1 MSTVLEQ
8 KALCALRQYSL
19 FSQGD
24 RIAVGVSGGADSV
37 ALLRFLAALRPQF
50 GWDLVVCHIHH
61 GLRGAEADRDECFVR
76 ALADQL
82 GLPCAV
88 SRIDAAAL
96 ALRDH
101 ISVEEAGRTARYAF
115 FAQTAGEG
123 GRIATA
129 HTLDDSIETVLMNLV
144 RGTGLRGLCGIPR
157 IRGNIVRPLLD
168 CTRAEV
174 EDYLGALG
182 QPYCTDSTN
191 LTDDYTRNRIR
202 HDILPRLCELNP
214 NFPGAMARMLPR
226 LAAQQALTDCLAAQS
241 AQQLQA
247 PGRGRSPGRPGG
259 PAGAPGDP
267 AGVPPHAPLPLPPPP
282 PPGPPRPRASGGGPG
297 RGFSALPEPVCDRL
311 LLRLLEQNRL
321 PVSAAA
327 VERMTE
333 TLRTGGKLDLAARS
347 WFFVAQGDLAAVI
360 YAPPGG
366 IPPVPVPLPQEETSV
381 ILPFSPQKSLKLTLC
396 NKIVANTSEKF
407 NISLLKYAIDCDRIK
422 GYSFMRTRR
431 PGDTFIIGK
440 KQLSLGEAWAAAGIP
455 ALLRPALM
463 VLADEQGV
471 LWAEGIG
478 SSSRAAVTENTK
490 QYVIIECQ
498 EEKTP

>member
-76 ALADQL
+76 ALAEQL

-101 ISVEEAGRTARYAF
+101 ISVEEAGRMARYAF

-202 HDILPRLCELNP
+202 HDILPRLCALNP

-241 AQQLQA
+241 AQQLHAACGGLSRQ
-247 PGRGRSPGRPGG
+247 GR
-259 PAGAPGDP
+259 
-267 AGVPPHAPLPLPPPP
+267 
-282 PPGPPRPRASGGGPG
+282 
-297 RGFSALPEPVCDRL
+297 SALPEPVCDRL

-347 WFFVAQGDLAAVI
+347 WFFVAQGNLAAVI

-366 IPPVPVPLPQEETSV
+366 IPPVPVPLPQEETPV

-431 PGDTFIIGK
+431 PGDTFIVGK

>member
-76 ALADQL
+76 ALAEQL

-101 ISVEEAGRTARYAF
+101 ISVEEAGRMARYAF

-202 HDILPRLCELNP
+202 HDILPRLCALNP

-241 AQQLQA
+241 AQQLHA
-247 PGRGRSPGRPGG
+247 ACGG
-259 PAGAPGDP
+259 LSRQG
-267 AGVPPHAPLPLPPPP
+267 L
-282 PPGPPRPRASGGGPG
+282 
-297 RGFSALPEPVCDRL
+297 SALPEPVCNRL

-366 IPPVPVPLPQEETSV
+366 IPPVPVPLPQEETPV

-422 GYSFMRTRR
+422 RYSFMRTRR
-431 PGDTFIIGK
+431 PGDTFIVGK

>member
-76 ALADQL
+76 ALAEQL

-101 ISVEEAGRTARYAF
+101 ISVEEAGRMARYAF

-202 HDILPRLCELNP
+202 HDILPRLCALNP
-214 NFPGAMARMLPR
+214 NFSGAMARMLPR
-226 LAAQQALTDCLAAQS
+226 LAAQQAITDCLAAQS
-241 AQQLQA
+241 AQQLHA
-247 PGRGRSPGRPGG
+247 ACGG
-259 PAGAPGDP
+259 LSRQG
-267 AGVPPHAPLPLPPPP
+267 L
-282 PPGPPRPRASGGGPG
+282 
-297 RGFSALPEPVCDRL
+297 SALPEPVCDRL

-366 IPPVPVPLPQEETSV
+366 IPPVPVPLPQEETPV

>member
-76 ALADQL
+76 ALAEQL

-202 HDILPRLCELNP
+202 HDILPRLCALNP

-241 AQQLQA
+241 AQQLHA
-247 PGRGRSPGRPGG
+247 ACGG
-259 PAGAPGDP
+259 LSRQG
-267 AGVPPHAPLPLPPPP
+267 L
-282 PPGPPRPRASGGGPG
+282 
-297 RGFSALPEPVCDRL
+297 SALPEPVCDRL

-366 IPPVPVPLPQEETSV
+366 IPPVPVPLPQEETPV

-422 GYSFMRTRR
+422 RYSFMRTRR
-431 PGDTFIIGK
+431 PGDTFIVGK

>member
-76 ALADQL
+76 ALAEQL

-101 ISVEEAGRTARYAF
+101 ISVEETGRMARYAF

-174 EDYLGALG
+174 EDYLGTLG

-202 HDILPRLCELNP
+202 HDILPRLCALNP

-241 AQQLQA
+241 AQQLHA
-247 PGRGRSPGRPGG
+247 ACGG
-259 PAGAPGDP
+259 MSRQG
-267 AGVPPHAPLPLPPPP
+267 L
-282 PPGPPRPRASGGGPG
+282 
-297 RGFSALPEPVCDRL
+297 SALPEPVCDRL

-366 IPPVPVPLPQEETSV
+366 IPPVPVPLPQEETPV

-431 PGDTFIIGK
+431 PGDTFIVGK

>member
-76 ALADQL
+76 ALAEQL

-101 ISVEEAGRTARYAF
+101 ISVEEAGRMARYAF

-241 AQQLQA
+241 AQQLHA
-247 PGRGRSPGRPGG
+247 ACGG
-259 PAGAPGDP
+259 LSRQG
-267 AGVPPHAPLPLPPPP
+267 L
-282 PPGPPRPRASGGGPG
+282 
-297 RGFSALPEPVCDRL
+297 SALPEPVCDRL

-347 WFFVAQGDLAAVI
+347 WFFVAQGDLAALI

-366 IPPVPVPLPQEETSV
+366 IPPVPVPLPQEETPV

>member
-50 GWDLVVCHIHH
+50 GWVLVVCHIHH

-76 ALADQL
+76 ALAEQL

-101 ISVEEAGRTARYAF
+101 ISVEEAGRMARYAF

-202 HDILPRLCELNP
+202 HDILPRLCALNP

-241 AQQLQA
+241 AQQLHA
-247 PGRGRSPGRPGG
+247 ACGG
-259 PAGAPGDP
+259 LSRQG
-267 AGVPPHAPLPLPPPP
+267 L
-282 PPGPPRPRASGGGPG
+282 
-297 RGFSALPEPVCDRL
+297 SALPEPVCDRL

-366 IPPVPVPLPQEETSV
+366 IPPVPVPLPQEETPV

>member
-50 GWDLVVCHIHH
+50 GWDLVICHIHH

-76 ALADQL
+76 VLAEQL

-101 ISVEEAGRTARYAF
+101 ISVEEAGRMARYAF

-202 HDILPRLCELNP
+202 HDILPRLCALNP

-241 AQQLQA
+241 AQQLHA
-247 PGRGRSPGRPGG
+247 ACGG
-259 PAGAPGDP
+259 LSRQG
-267 AGVPPHAPLPLPPPP
+267 L
-282 PPGPPRPRASGGGPG
+282 
-297 RGFSALPEPVCDRL
+297 SALPEPVCDRL

-366 IPPVPVPLPQEETSV
+366 IPPVPVPLPQEETPV

-407 NISLLKYAIDCDRIK
+407 NISLLKYAIDCDRIN

-431 PGDTFIIGK
+431 PGDTFIVGK

>member
-1 MSTVLEQ
+1 MSTILEQ

-76 ALADQL
+76 ALAEQL

-101 ISVEEAGRTARYAF
+101 ISVEEAGRMARYAF

-202 HDILPRLCELNP
+202 HDILPRLCALNP

-247 PGRGRSPGRPGG
+247 ACGG
-259 PAGAPGDP
+259 LSRQG
-267 AGVPPHAPLPLPPPP
+267 L
-282 PPGPPRPRASGGGPG
+282 
-297 RGFSALPEPVCDRL
+297 SALPEPVCDRL

-366 IPPVPVPLPQEETSV
+366 IPPVPVPLPQEETPV
-381 ILPFSPQKSLKLTLC
+381 ILPFSPQKSLELTLC

-431 PGDTFIIGK
+431 PGDTFIVGK

>member
-8 KALCALRQYSL
+8 KALCALRKYSL

-76 ALADQL
+76 ALAEQL

-96 ALRDH
+96 ALREH
-101 ISVEEAGRTARYAF
+101 ISVEEAGRMARYAF

-241 AQQLQA
+241 AQQLHA
-247 PGRGRSPGRPGG
+247 ACGG
-259 PAGAPGDP
+259 LSRQG
-267 AGVPPHAPLPLPPPP
+267 L
-282 PPGPPRPRASGGGPG
+282 
-297 RGFSALPEPVCDRL
+297 SALPEPVCDRL

-321 PVSAAA
+321 PISAAA

-366 IPPVPVPLPQEETSV
+366 IPPVPVPLPQEETPV
-381 ILPFSPQKSLKLTLC
+381 ILPFSPQKSMKLTLC

-431 PGDTFIIGK
+431 PGDTFIVGK

>member
-76 ALADQL
+76 ALAEQL

-96 ALRDH
+96 ALREH
-101 ISVEEAGRTARYAF
+101 ISVEEAGRMARYAF

-241 AQQLQA
+241 AQQLHA
-247 PGRGRSPGRPGG
+247 ACGG
-259 PAGAPGDP
+259 LSRQG
-267 AGVPPHAPLPLPPPP
+267 L
-282 PPGPPRPRASGGGPG
+282 
-297 RGFSALPEPVCDRL
+297 SALPEPVCDRL

-327 VERMTE
+327 VARMTE

-366 IPPVPVPLPQEETSV
+366 IPPVPVPLPQEETPV

-431 PGDTFIIGK
+431 PGDTFIVGK

-463 VLADEQGV
+463 VLADKQGV

>member
-76 ALADQL
+76 ALAEQL

-101 ISVEEAGRTARYAF
+101 ISVEEAGRMARYAF

-202 HDILPRLCELNP
+202 HDILPRLCALNP

-241 AQQLQA
+241 AQQLRA
-247 PGRGRSPGRPGG
+247 ACGG
-259 PAGAPGDP
+259 LSRQG
-267 AGVPPHAPLPLPPPP
+267 L
-282 PPGPPRPRASGGGPG
+282 
-297 RGFSALPEPVCDRL
+297 SALPEPVCDRL

-327 VERMTE
+327 VARMTE

-366 IPPVPVPLPQEETSV
+366 IPPVPVPLPQEETPV

-431 PGDTFIIGK
+431 PGDTFIVGK

>member
-76 ALADQL
+76 ALAEQL

-202 HDILPRLCELNP
+202 HDILPRLCALNP

-247 PGRGRSPGRPGG
+247 ACGG
-259 PAGAPGDP
+259 LSRQG
-267 AGVPPHAPLPLPPPP
+267 L
-282 PPGPPRPRASGGGPG
+282 
-297 RGFSALPEPVCDRL
+297 SALPEPVCDRL

-366 IPPVPVPLPQEETSV
+366 IPPVPVPLPQEETPV

-407 NISLLKYAIDCDRIK
+407 NISLLKYAIDCDRIR

-431 PGDTFIIGK
+431 PGDTFIVGK

>member
-76 ALADQL
+76 ALAEQL

-101 ISVEEAGRTARYAF
+101 ISVEEAGRMARYAF

-202 HDILPRLCELNP
+202 HDILPRLCALNP

-241 AQQLQA
+241 AQQLHA
-247 PGRGRSPGRPGG
+247 ACGG
-259 PAGAPGDP
+259 LSRQG
-267 AGVPPHAPLPLPPPP
+267 L
-282 PPGPPRPRASGGGPG
+282 
-297 RGFSALPEPVCDRL
+297 SALPEPVCDRL

-366 IPPVPVPLPQEETSV
+366 IPPVPVPLPQEETPV

-422 GYSFMRTRR
+422 GYSFIRTRR
-431 PGDTFIIGK
+431 PGDTICIGK

>member
-76 ALADQL
+76 ALAEQL

-101 ISVEEAGRTARYAF
+101 ISVEEAGRMARYAF

-202 HDILPRLCELNP
+202 HDIIPRLCALNP

-247 PGRGRSPGRPGG
+247 ACGG
-259 PAGAPGDP
+259 LSRQG
-267 AGVPPHAPLPLPPPP
+267 L
-282 PPGPPRPRASGGGPG
+282 
-297 RGFSALPEPVCDRL
+297 SALPEPVCDRL

-366 IPPVPVPLPQEETSV
+366 IPPVPVPLPQEETPV

-431 PGDTFIIGK
+431 PGDTFIVGK

>member
-76 ALADQL
+76 ALAEQL

-96 ALRDH
+96 ALREH
-101 ISVEEAGRTARYAF
+101 ISVEEAGRMARYAF

-202 HDILPRLCELNP
+202 HDILPRLCALNP
-214 NFPGAMARMLPR
+214 NFSGAMARMLPR

-241 AQQLQA
+241 AQQLHA
-247 PGRGRSPGRPGG
+247 ACGG
-259 PAGAPGDP
+259 LSRQG
-267 AGVPPHAPLPLPPPP
+267 L
-282 PPGPPRPRASGGGPG
+282 
-297 RGFSALPEPVCDRL
+297 SALPEPVCDRL

-366 IPPVPVPLPQEETSV
+366 IPPVPVPLPQEETPV

>member
-76 ALADQL
+76 ALAEQL

-101 ISVEEAGRTARYAF
+101 ISVEEAGRMARYAF

-157 IRGNIVRPLLD
+157 TRGNIVRPLLD

-202 HDILPRLCELNP
+202 HDILPRLCALNP

-247 PGRGRSPGRPGG
+247 ACGG
-259 PAGAPGDP
+259 LSRQG
-267 AGVPPHAPLPLPPPP
+267 L
-282 PPGPPRPRASGGGPG
+282 
-297 RGFSALPEPVCDRL
+297 SALPEPVCDRL

-327 VERMTE
+327 VARMTE

-366 IPPVPVPLPQEETSV
+366 IPPVPVPLPQEETPV

-431 PGDTFIIGK
+431 PGDTFIVGK
-440 KQLSLGEAWAAAGIP
+440 KQLSLGEAWATAGIP

>member
-76 ALADQL
+76 ALAEQL

-115 FAQTAGEG
+115 FAQTAGEE

-202 HDILPRLCELNP
+202 HDILPRLCALNP

-241 AQQLQA
+241 AQQLHA
-247 PGRGRSPGRPGG
+247 ACGG
-259 PAGAPGDP
+259 LSRQG
-267 AGVPPHAPLPLPPPP
+267 L
-282 PPGPPRPRASGGGPG
+282 
-297 RGFSALPEPVCDRL
+297 SALPEPVCDRL

-366 IPPVPVPLPQEETSV
+366 IPPVPVPLPQEETPV

-407 NISLLKYAIDCDRIK
+407 NISLLKDAIDCDRIK

-431 PGDTFIIGK
+431 PGDTFIVGK

>member
-8 KALCALRQYSL
+8 KALCALRQYFL

-76 ALADQL
+76 ALAEQL

-202 HDILPRLCELNP
+202 HDIIPRLCALNP

-241 AQQLQA
+241 AQQLHA
-247 PGRGRSPGRPGG
+247 ACGG
-259 PAGAPGDP
+259 LSRQG
-267 AGVPPHAPLPLPPPP
+267 L
-282 PPGPPRPRASGGGPG
+282 
-297 RGFSALPEPVCDRL
+297 SALPEPVCDRL

-366 IPPVPVPLPQEETSV
+366 IPPVPVPLPQEETPV

-422 GYSFMRTRR
+422 RYSFMRTRR
-431 PGDTFIIGK
+431 PGDTFIVGK

>member
-76 ALADQL
+76 ALAEQL

-202 HDILPRLCELNP
+202 HDILPRLCALNP

-241 AQQLQA
+241 AQQLHA
-247 PGRGRSPGRPGG
+247 ACGG
-259 PAGAPGDP
+259 MSRQG
-267 AGVPPHAPLPLPPPP
+267 L
-282 PPGPPRPRASGGGPG
+282 
-297 RGFSALPEPVCDRL
+297 SALPEPVCDRL

-366 IPPVPVPLPQEETSV
+366 IPPVPVPLPREETPV

>member
-1 MSTVLEQ
+1 MEEMEHKVRRTIEEYHMLSP
-8 KALCALRQYSL
+8 
-19 FSQGD
+19 GD
-24 RIAVGVSGGADSV
+24 RVIAAVSGGADSV
-37 ALLRFLAALRPQF
+37 CLLALLCAWREPRGISIRALH
-50 GWDLVVCHIHH
+50 VHH

-76 ALADQL
+76 ALAEQL

-202 HDILPRLCELNP
+202 HDILPRLCALNP

-241 AQQLQA
+241 AQQLHA
-247 PGRGRSPGRPGG
+247 ACGGLSRGGGGGGGGAGGGGGGGARRGGARPRRGGGGRR
-259 PAGAPGDP
+259 GAPP
-267 AGVPPHAPLPLPPPP
+267 APPPP
-282 PPGPPRPRASGGGPG
+282 PPPRRWGGGGGGAGPPPPPPRGGPG
-297 RGFSALPEPVCDRL
+297 PARAGRP
-311 LLRLLEQNRL
+311 
-321 PVSAAA
+321 
-327 VERMTE
+327 
-333 TLRTGGKLDLAARS
+333 ARS
-347 WFFVAQGDLAAVI
+347 RSATDCCCACWSRTACPF
-360 YAPPGG
+360 PP
-366 IPPVPVPLPQEETSV
+366 PP
-381 ILPFSPQKSLKLTLC
+381 
-396 NKIVANTSEKF
+396 
-407 NISLLKYAIDCDRIK
+407 
-422 GYSFMRTRR
+422 
-431 PGDTFIIGK
+431 
-440 KQLSLGEAWAAAGIP
+440 
-455 ALLRPALM
+455 
-463 VLADEQGV
+463 
-471 LWAEGIG
+471 
-478 SSSRAAVTENTK
+478 
-490 QYVIIECQ
+490 
-498 EEKTP
+498 

>member
-76 ALADQL
+76 ALAEQL

-247 PGRGRSPGRPGG
+247 ACGG
-259 PAGAPGDP
+259 LSRQG
-267 AGVPPHAPLPLPPPP
+267 L
-282 PPGPPRPRASGGGPG
+282 
-297 RGFSALPEPVCDRL
+297 SALPEPVCDRL

-327 VERMTE
+327 VARMTE

-366 IPPVPVPLPQEETSV
+366 IPPVPVPLPQEETPV

-431 PGDTFIIGK
+431 PGDTFIVGK

>member
-61 GLRGAEADRDECFVR
+61 GLRGAEADRDEHFVR
-76 ALADQL
+76 ALAEQL

-101 ISVEEAGRTARYAF
+101 ISVEEAGRMARYAF

-202 HDILPRLCELNP
+202 HDILPRLCALNP

-241 AQQLQA
+241 AQQLHA
-247 PGRGRSPGRPGG
+247 ACGG
-259 PAGAPGDP
+259 LSRQG
-267 AGVPPHAPLPLPPPP
+267 L
-282 PPGPPRPRASGGGPG
+282 
-297 RGFSALPEPVCDRL
+297 SALPEPVYDRL

-366 IPPVPVPLPQEETSV
+366 IPPVPVPLPQEETPV

-431 PGDTFIIGK
+431 PGDTFIVGK

>member
-8 KALCALRQYSL
+8 KALCALRQYPL

-76 ALADQL
+76 ALAEQL

-202 HDILPRLCELNP
+202 HDILPRLCALNP

-241 AQQLQA
+241 AQQLHA
-247 PGRGRSPGRPGG
+247 ACGG
-259 PAGAPGDP
+259 LSRQG
-267 AGVPPHAPLPLPPPP
+267 L
-282 PPGPPRPRASGGGPG
+282 
-297 RGFSALPEPVCDRL
+297 SALPEPVCDRL

-321 PVSAAA
+321 PVSASA

-366 IPPVPVPLPQEETSV
+366 IPPVPVPLPREGTPV

>member
-76 ALADQL
+76 ALAEQL

-101 ISVEEAGRTARYAF
+101 ISVEEAGRMARYAF
-115 FAQTAGEG
+115 FAQTAEEG

-174 EDYLGALG
+174 EDYLGTLG

-202 HDILPRLCELNP
+202 HDILPRLCALNP

-241 AQQLQA
+241 AQQLHA
-247 PGRGRSPGRPGG
+247 ACGG
-259 PAGAPGDP
+259 LSRQG
-267 AGVPPHAPLPLPPPP
+267 L
-282 PPGPPRPRASGGGPG
+282 
-297 RGFSALPEPVCDRL
+297 SALPEPVCDRL

-366 IPPVPVPLPQEETSV
+366 IPPVPVPLPQEETPV

-407 NISLLKYAIDCDRIK
+407 NISLLKYAIDCDKIK

-431 PGDTFIIGK
+431 PGDTFIVGK

>member
-76 ALADQL
+76 ALAEQL

-101 ISVEEAGRTARYAF
+101 ISVEEAGRMARYAF

-202 HDILPRLCELNP
+202 HDILPRLCALNP

-241 AQQLQA
+241 AQQLHA
-247 PGRGRSPGRPGG
+247 ACGG
-259 PAGAPGDP
+259 LSRQG
-267 AGVPPHAPLPLPPPP
+267 L
-282 PPGPPRPRASGGGPG
+282 
-297 RGFSALPEPVCDRL
+297 SALPEPVCDRL

-366 IPPVPVPLPQEETSV
+366 IPPVPVPLPQEETPV

-407 NISLLKYAIDCDRIK
+407 NISLLKYAIDCDKIK

-431 PGDTFIIGK
+431 PGDTFIVGK

-498 EEKTP
+498 EEKPP

>member
-76 ALADQL
+76 ALAEQL

-96 ALRDH
+96 ALREH
-101 ISVEEAGRTARYAF
+101 ISVEEAGRMARYAF

-241 AQQLQA
+241 AQQLHA
-247 PGRGRSPGRPGG
+247 ACGG
-259 PAGAPGDP
+259 LSRQG
-267 AGVPPHAPLPLPPPP
+267 L
-282 PPGPPRPRASGGGPG
+282 
-297 RGFSALPEPVCDRL
+297 SALPEPVCDRL

-321 PVSAAA
+321 PISAAA

-366 IPPVPVPLPQEETSV
+366 IPPVPVPLPQEETPV
-381 ILPFSPQKSLKLTLC
+381 ILPFSPQKSMKLTLC

-431 PGDTFIIGK
+431 PGDTFIVGK

>member
-76 ALADQL
+76 ALAEQL

-202 HDILPRLCELNP
+202 HDILPRLCALNP

-241 AQQLQA
+241 AQQLHA
-247 PGRGRSPGRPGG
+247 ACGG
-259 PAGAPGDP
+259 LSRQG
-267 AGVPPHAPLPLPPPP
+267 L
-282 PPGPPRPRASGGGPG
+282 
-297 RGFSALPEPVCDRL
+297 SALPEPGCDRL

-366 IPPVPVPLPQEETSV
+366 IPPVPVPLPQEETPV

-407 NISLLKYAIDCDRIK
+407 NISLLKYAIDCDKIK
-422 GYSFMRTRR
+422 RYSFMRTRR
-431 PGDTFIIGK
+431 PGDTFIVGK

>member
-76 ALADQL
+76 ALAEQL

-101 ISVEEAGRTARYAF
+101 ISVEEAGRMARYAF

-202 HDILPRLCELNP
+202 HDILPRLCALNP

-241 AQQLQA
+241 AQQLHA
-247 PGRGRSPGRPGG
+247 ACGG
-259 PAGAPGDP
+259 LSRQG
-267 AGVPPHAPLPLPPPP
+267 L
-282 PPGPPRPRASGGGPG
+282 
-297 RGFSALPEPVCDRL
+297 SALPEPVCDRL

-360 YAPPGG
+360 YAPPAG
-366 IPPVPVPLPQEETSV
+366 IPPVPVPLPQEETPV

-422 GYSFMRTRR
+422 RYSFMRTRR
-431 PGDTFIIGK
+431 PGDTFIVGK

>member
-76 ALADQL
+76 ALAEQL

-101 ISVEEAGRTARYAF
+101 ISVEEAGRMARYAF

-174 EDYLGALG
+174 EDYLGTLG

-202 HDILPRLCELNP
+202 HDILPRLCALNP

-241 AQQLQA
+241 AQQLHA
-247 PGRGRSPGRPGG
+247 ACGG
-259 PAGAPGDP
+259 LSRQG
-267 AGVPPHAPLPLPPPP
+267 L
-282 PPGPPRPRASGGGPG
+282 
-297 RGFSALPEPVCDRL
+297 SALPEPVCDRL
-311 LLRLLEQNRL
+311 LLRLLEQNCL

-366 IPPVPVPLPQEETSV
+366 IPPVPVPLPQEETPV

-407 NISLLKYAIDCDRIK
+407 NISLLKYAIDCDKIK

-431 PGDTFIIGK
+431 PGDTFIVGK

>member
-61 GLRGAEADRDECFVR
+61 GLRGAEADRDEHFVR
-76 ALADQL
+76 ALAEQL

-101 ISVEEAGRTARYAF
+101 ISVEEAGRMARYAF

-202 HDILPRLCELNP
+202 HDILPRLCALNP

-241 AQQLQA
+241 AQQLHA
-247 PGRGRSPGRPGG
+247 ACGG
-259 PAGAPGDP
+259 LSRQG
-267 AGVPPHAPLPLPPPP
+267 L
-282 PPGPPRPRASGGGPG
+282 
-297 RGFSALPEPVCDRL
+297 SALPEPVCDRL

-366 IPPVPVPLPQEETSV
+366 IPPVPVPLPQEETPV

-422 GYSFMRTRR
+422 RYSFMRTRR
-431 PGDTFIIGK
+431 PGDTFIVGK

>member
-76 ALADQL
+76 ALAEQL

-202 HDILPRLCELNP
+202 HDILPHLCALNP

-241 AQQLQA
+241 AQQLHA
-247 PGRGRSPGRPGG
+247 ACGG
-259 PAGAPGDP
+259 LSRQG
-267 AGVPPHAPLPLPPPP
+267 L
-282 PPGPPRPRASGGGPG
+282 
-297 RGFSALPEPVCDRL
+297 SALPEPVCDRL

-366 IPPVPVPLPQEETSV
+366 IPPVPVPLPQEETPV

-407 NISLLKYAIDCDRIK
+407 NISLLKYAIDCDKIK
-422 GYSFMRTRR
+422 RYSFMRTRR

>member
-76 ALADQL
+76 ALAEQL

-174 EDYLGALG
+174 EDYLGTLG

-241 AQQLQA
+241 AQQLHA
-247 PGRGRSPGRPGG
+247 ACGG
-259 PAGAPGDP
+259 LSRQG
-267 AGVPPHAPLPLPPPP
+267 L
-282 PPGPPRPRASGGGPG
+282 
-297 RGFSALPEPVCDRL
+297 SALPEPVCDRL

-366 IPPVPVPLPQEETSV
+366 IPPVPVPLPQEETPV

-422 GYSFMRTRR
+422 RYSFMRTRR
-431 PGDTFIIGK
+431 PGDTFIVGK

-478 SSSRAAVTENTK
+478 SSSRATVTENTK

>member
-76 ALADQL
+76 ALAEQL

-101 ISVEEAGRTARYAF
+101 ISVEEAGRMARYAF

-202 HDILPRLCELNP
+202 HDILPRLCALNP

-247 PGRGRSPGRPGG
+247 ACGG
-259 PAGAPGDP
+259 LSRQG
-267 AGVPPHAPLPLPPPP
+267 L
-282 PPGPPRPRASGGGPG
+282 
-297 RGFSALPEPVCDRL
+297 SALPEPVCDRL

-366 IPPVPVPLPQEETSV
+366 IPPVPVPLPQEETPV
-381 ILPFSPQKSLKLTLC
+381 ILPFSPQKSLELTLC

-440 KQLSLGEAWAAAGIP
+440 KQLSLGEAWAASGIP

>member
-50 GWDLVVCHIHH
+50 GWVLVVCHIHH

-76 ALADQL
+76 ALAEQL

-101 ISVEEAGRTARYAF
+101 ISVEEAGRMARYAF

-202 HDILPRLCELNP
+202 HDILPRLCALNP

-241 AQQLQA
+241 AQQLHA
-247 PGRGRSPGRPGG
+247 ACGG
-259 PAGAPGDP
+259 LSRQG
-267 AGVPPHAPLPLPPPP
+267 L
-282 PPGPPRPRASGGGPG
+282 
-297 RGFSALPEPVCDRL
+297 SALPEPVCDRL

-333 TLRTGGKLDLAARS
+333 TLRTGGKVDLAARS
-347 WFFVAQGDLAAVI
+347 WFFVAQGNLAAVI

-366 IPPVPVPLPQEETSV
+366 IPPVPVPLPQEETPV

-396 NKIVANTSEKF
+396 NKIVANTSEKI
-407 NISLLKYAIDCDRIK
+407 NISLLKYAIDCDKIK

-431 PGDTFIIGK
+431 PGDTFIVGK
-440 KQLSLGEAWAAAGIP
+440 KQLPLGEAWAAAGIP

>member
-76 ALADQL
+76 ALAEQL

-202 HDILPRLCELNP
+202 HDILPRLCALNQ

-241 AQQLQA
+241 AQQLHA
-247 PGRGRSPGRPGG
+247 ACGG
-259 PAGAPGDP
+259 LSRQG
-267 AGVPPHAPLPLPPPP
+267 L
-282 PPGPPRPRASGGGPG
+282 
-297 RGFSALPEPVCDRL
+297 SALPEPVCDRL

-347 WFFVAQGDLAAVI
+347 WFFVAQGDLTAVI

-366 IPPVPVPLPQEETSV
+366 IPPVPVPLPQEETPV

-431 PGDTFIIGK
+431 PGDTFIVGK

>member
-76 ALADQL
+76 ALAEQL

-101 ISVEEAGRTARYAF
+101 ISVEEAGRMARYAF

-174 EDYLGALG
+174 EDYLGTLG

-202 HDILPRLCELNP
+202 HDILPRLCALNP

-241 AQQLQA
+241 AQQLHA
-247 PGRGRSPGRPGG
+247 ACGG
-259 PAGAPGDP
+259 LSRQG
-267 AGVPPHAPLPLPPPP
+267 L
-282 PPGPPRPRASGGGPG
+282 
-297 RGFSALPEPVCDRL
+297 SALPEPVCDRL

-366 IPPVPVPLPQEETSV
+366 IPPVPVPLPQEETPV

-407 NISLLKYAIDCDRIK
+407 NISLLKYAIDCDRIR

-431 PGDTFIIGK
+431 PGDTFIVGK

>member
-76 ALADQL
+76 ALAEQL

-174 EDYLGALG
+174 EDYLGTLG

-241 AQQLQA
+241 AQQLHA
-247 PGRGRSPGRPGG
+247 ACGG
-259 PAGAPGDP
+259 LSRQG
-267 AGVPPHAPLPLPPPP
+267 L
-282 PPGPPRPRASGGGPG
+282 
-297 RGFSALPEPVCDRL
+297 SALPEPVCDRL

-366 IPPVPVPLPQEETSV
+366 IPPVPVPLPQEETPV

-407 NISLLKYAIDCDRIK
+407 NISLLKYAIDCDKIK

-431 PGDTFIIGK
+431 PGDTFIVGK